1 MGEETVHRRKSWR
14 GFFARR
20 SFRVFMRRANAR
32 YSSKRRSNIHTLFV
46 VLDRWRPGF
55 SRLEGEEFGRSTS
68 KEIEQGEIRARAF
81 FASNRPLNDRERR
94 FLLRD
99 LLPFSLSA
107 RHDFSFPLSLSRL
120 IFASLSPP
128 LPFSPLSISTTCS
141 TSTRHEGTMRQF
153 EKERGRSSFSLKRY
167 KRSAVYSDYE
177 AREGKG
183 GGWHMFLLLRKT
195 CQQKLDRYHRFFVP
209 FLSRGEGMVV
219 YGRRAHFKEASANAN
234 RFNRRSR
241 REREKGGEKKRKK
254 GGKSTS
260 SRILQRGGGGGG
272 GKSEIK

>member
-32 YSSKRRSNIHTLFV
+32 YSSKRRSNIHTLF
-46 VLDRWRPGF
+46 LDRWRPGF

-107 RHDFSFPLSLSRL
+107 RHDFSFSLSLS
-120 IFASLSPP
+120 LSPYLRLSLLLFLLF
-128 LPFSPLSISTTCS
+128 LP
-141 TSTRHEGTMRQF
+141 
-153 EKERGRSSFSLKRY
+153 SL
-167 KRSAVYSDYE
+167 
-177 AREGKG
+177 
-183 GGWHMFLLLRKT
+183 FLLLVPPARGTKARCVNSRKNG
-195 CQQKLDRYHRFFVP
+195 LVLLFH
-209 FLSRGEGMVV
+209 
-219 YGRRAHFKEASANAN
+219 
-234 RFNRRSR
+234 
-241 REREKGGEKKRKK
+241 
-254 GGKSTS
+254 
-260 SRILQRGGGGGG
+260 
-272 GKSEIK
+272 

>member
-32 YSSKRRSNIHTLFV
+32 YSSKRRSNIHTLF
-46 VLDRWRPGF
+46 LDRWRPGF
-55 SRLEGEEFGRSTS
+55 SRLEGEEFGRSTG

-120 IFASLSPP
+120 IFASLS
-128 LPFSPLSISTTCS
+128 LSSSSFFSPLYFYYLF
-141 TSTRHEGTMRQF
+141 HQH
-153 EKERGRSSFSLKRY
+153 
-167 KRSAVYSDYE
+167 E
-177 AREGKG
+177 ARR
-183 GGWHMFLLLRKT
+183 H
-195 CQQKLDRYHRFFVP
+195 D
-209 FLSRGEGMVV
+209 
-219 YGRRAHFKEASANAN
+219 ASI
-234 RFNRRSR
+234 
-241 REREKGGEKKRKK
+241 RERTGSFFFFIKAIRAVGGV
-254 GGKSTS
+254 
-260 SRILQRGGGGGG
+260 
-272 GKSEIK
+272 

>member
-55 SRLEGEEFGRSTS
+55 SRLEGGEFGRSTG

-107 RHDFSFPLSLSRL
+107 RHDFSFPLSLS
-120 IFASLSPP
+120 LSPYLRLSLLLFLLF
-128 LPFSPLSISTTCS
+128 LP
-141 TSTRHEGTMRQF
+141 
-153 EKERGRSSFSLKRY
+153 SL
-167 KRSAVYSDYE
+167 
-177 AREGKG
+177 
-183 GGWHMFLLLRKT
+183 FLLLVPPARGTKARCVNSRKNG
-195 CQQKLDRYHRFFVP
+195 LVLLFH
-209 FLSRGEGMVV
+209 
-219 YGRRAHFKEASANAN
+219 
-234 RFNRRSR
+234 
-241 REREKGGEKKRKK
+241 
-254 GGKSTS
+254 
-260 SRILQRGGGGGG
+260 
-272 GKSEIK
+272 

>member
-1 MGEETVHRRKSWR
+1 MDEETVHRRKSWR

-20 SFRVFMRRANAR
+20 SFCVFMRRANAR
-32 YSSKRRSNIHTLFV
+32 YSSKRRSNIHTLF
-46 VLDRWRPGF
+46 LDRWRPGF
-55 SRLEGEEFGRSTS
+55 SRLEGEEFGRSTG

-107 RHDFSFPLSLSRL
+107 RHDFSFSLSLSRL

-167 KRSAVYSDYE
+167 KRCIATMKQ
-177 AREGKG
+177 G
-183 GGWHMFLLLRKT
+183 
-195 CQQKLDRYHRFFVP
+195 
-209 FLSRGEGMVV
+209 
-219 YGRRAHFKEASANAN
+219 
-234 RFNRRSR
+234 
-241 REREKGGEKKRKK
+241 REREGDGTCFFYSAKLAN
-254 GGKSTS
+254 KS
-260 SRILQRGGGGGG
+260 
-272 GKSEIK
+272 

>member
-55 SRLEGEEFGRSTS
+55 SRLEGGEFGRSTS

-120 IFASLSPP
+120 IFASLSSSSFF
-128 LPFSPLSISTTCS
+128 FSPLYFYYLF
-141 TSTRHEGTMRQF
+141 HQH
-153 EKERGRSSFSLKRY
+153 
-167 KRSAVYSDYE
+167 E
-177 AREGKG
+177 ARR
-183 GGWHMFLLLRKT
+183 H
-195 CQQKLDRYHRFFVP
+195 D
-209 FLSRGEGMVV
+209 
-219 YGRRAHFKEASANAN
+219 ASI
-234 RFNRRSR
+234 
-241 REREKGGEKKRKK
+241 RERTGSFFFFIKAIRAVGGV
-254 GGKSTS
+254 
-260 SRILQRGGGGGG
+260 
-272 GKSEIK
+272 

>member
-1 MGEETVHRRKSWR
+1 MATR
-14 GFFARR
+14 FFAIRR
-20 SFRVFMRRANAR
+20 GR
-32 YSSKRRSNIHTLFV
+32 
-46 VLDRWRPGF
+46 
-55 SRLEGEEFGRSTS
+55 EFGRSTS

-107 RHDFSFPLSLSRL
+107 RHDFSFSLSLSRL

-128 LPFSPLSISTTCS
+128 LPSFSPLSISTTCS

-153 EKERGRSSFSLKRY
+153 EKERARSSFSLKRY

-241 REREKGGEKKRKK
+241 REREKGGERKGRGKKRKK
-254 GGKSTS
+254 GGRSTS
-260 SRILQRGGGGGG
+260 SRILQRGGGG
-272 GKSEIK
+272 KSEIK

>member
-46 VLDRWRPGF
+46 VLDKWRPGF
-55 SRLEGEEFGRSTS
+55 SRLEGGEFGRFTS

-107 RHDFSFPLSLSRL
+107 RHDFSFSLSLSRL
-120 IFASLSPP
+120 IFASLSSSSFF
-128 LPFSPLSISTTCS
+128 FSPLYFYYLF
-141 TSTRHEGTMRQF
+141 HQH
-153 EKERGRSSFSLKRY
+153 
-167 KRSAVYSDYE
+167 E
-177 AREGKG
+177 ARR
-183 GGWHMFLLLRKT
+183 H
-195 CQQKLDRYHRFFVP
+195 D
-209 FLSRGEGMVV
+209 
-219 YGRRAHFKEASANAN
+219 ASI
-234 RFNRRSR
+234 
-241 REREKGGEKKRKK
+241 RERTGSFFFFIKAIQAVGGV
-254 GGKSTS
+254 
-260 SRILQRGGGGGG
+260 
-272 GKSEIK
+272 